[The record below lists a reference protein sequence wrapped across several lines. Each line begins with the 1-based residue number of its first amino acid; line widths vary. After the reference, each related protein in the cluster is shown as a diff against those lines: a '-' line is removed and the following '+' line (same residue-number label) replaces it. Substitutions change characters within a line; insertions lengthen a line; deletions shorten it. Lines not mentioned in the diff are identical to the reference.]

1 MSATVVAV
9 RPADNQP
16 DDRDNLRSGA
26 AWAPSD
32 IDEKAP
38 PAEERPGTAQSTA
51 SSRARRQAALFGFT
65 DPEVI
70 KQKVKDSILKKEP
83 YNVFDFY
90 KTEGIWQWIAK
101 HPVFENATLGVIA
114 GNAVYIAI
122 DTDWNKPRPM
132 THTGTNS
139 LQDADTFFAFMEHAF
154 CVYFTGE
161 WIVRFMAFKKK
172 RNGLKDGWFVFDSL
186 LVFMMVMETWVMLII
201 IAAMGGGESPMGGVG
216 ILRLFRLLRLSRL
229 LRMLRSLPELMI
241 LIKGMVTAMTSV
253 FYVMCLLV
261 IITYVF
267 AIAFTQLAVG
277 TEEIGDKYFA
287 NVGLSMYSLL
297 IHATFLDDLAG
308 FMNDIRGDMWYLI
321 PLALIFIC
329 LAALTVMNMLIGV
342 LCEVVSA
349 VAATEKEEIM
359 MNSVSEKLSGI
370 AQSLDQN
377 FDGMISYEEF
387 TMIIEKPEALR
398 ALQDVG
404 VSPLGLVDFA
414 ELFFFEDNQ
423 RVELSFEKFMEMVL
437 DLRDSNKATVKDVL
451 NLWMNIK
458 TSANADISELKTI
471 LSELNSEVDQKTTAI
486 NDRIDAKT
494 QNLQYQVGLILGEVR
509 KITNQSRVA
518 G

>member
-1 MSATVVAV
+1 MASSSAKVGGNVKVHPVDTDV
-9 RPADNQP
+9 Q
-16 DDRDNLRSGA
+16 
-26 AWAPSD
+26 
-32 IDEKAP
+32 
-38 PAEERPGTAQSTA
+38 AEELSSKEEETAEVKPKGEACGADFARTNGSTAQTN
-51 SSRARRQAALFGFT
+51 LFGFT
-65 DPEVI
+65 DIENI
-70 KQKVKDSILKKEP
+70 KEKVKRSLLKKEP
-83 YNVFDFY
+83 YSVFIYY
-90 KTEGIWQWIAK
+90 KSSGIWQWLAK
-101 HPVFENATLGVIA
+101 HPTFENATLAVITL
-114 GNAVYIAI
+114 NAIYIAV
-122 DTDWNKPRPM
+122 DTDWNKPEPC
-132 THTGTNS
+132 TPTKSNS
-139 LQDADTFFAFMEHAF
+139 LQEAGTFFVFMEHAF
-154 CVYFTGE
+154 CLYFTAE
-161 WIVRFMAFKKK
+161 WIVRFMAFKNKLNC
-172 RNGLKDGWFVFDSL
+172 RKDAWFVFDSL
-186 LVFMMVMETWVMLII
+186 LVFMMVMETWVLII
-201 IAAMGGGESPMGGVG
+201 VMAFASGEGGSPVGGTG

-229 LRMLRSLPELMI
+229 MRMLRSLPELMI
-241 LIKGMVTAMTSV
+241 LIKGMVTAMKSV

-261 IITYVF
+261 ILLYVF
-267 AIAFTQLAVG
+267 AIAFTQLTVDS
-277 TEEIGDKYFA
+277 EIGDVYFT
-287 NVGLSMYSLL
+287 NVSLSMYSLL

-308 FMNDIRGDMWYLI
+308 FMNDIRNEMWPLLV
-321 PLALIFIC
+321 LALVFIA